1 MHPTISPFR
10 IEIPERDLSELHD
23 RLARTRWPDE
33 LPDAGWDYGVPL
45 QTVQDL
51 AAQWQSAFDWRAWEA
66 RLNALPQYTTV
77 IDGQLIHFLHIESPE
92 PNAIPLVLTHGWPG
106 SVLEFLDVIGPLSD
120 PAAHGGD
127 PTDAFH
133 LVIPSIPGF
142 GFSGPTSERGWHV
155 ERIAAA
161 WTTLMTRLGYERF
174 GVQGG
179 DWGMGISR
187 LAAVGAPKQVIGAH
201 LNYLVTPPQ
210 EPLPDLS
217 AEDRARITQI
227 ERYLAEPSGHMRLQ
241 ATRPQTLAF
250 GLTDSPAG
258 QLAWIA
264 EKVLTWADPATPIST
279 DWLLANVSLYWLTRT
294 AASSARLYRE
304 SVGKQ
309 RLVTTGDVPIGVAV
323 FPHDLVRP
331 VRALAEPYN
340 RITHWTEMPRGGH
353 FAALEAPELLVPDI
367 RDFFR
372 PLRNSVSAS
381 TADALLTASGG
392 PNRL

>member
-127 PTDAFH
+127 LADAFH

-142 GFSGPTSERGWHV
+142 GFSGPTSERGMWSGSQ
-155 ERIAAA
+155 RP
-161 WTTLMTRLGYERF
+161 G
-174 GVQGG
+174 
-179 DWGMGISR
+179 
-187 LAAVGAPKQVIGAH
+187 
-201 LNYLVTPPQ
+201 PP
-210 EPLPDLS
+210 
-217 AEDRARITQI
+217 
-227 ERYLAEPSGHMRLQ
+227 
-241 ATRPQTLAF
+241 
-250 GLTDSPAG
+250 
-258 QLAWIA
+258 
-264 EKVLTWADPATPIST
+264 
-279 DWLLANVSLYWLTRT
+279 
-294 AASSARLYRE
+294 
-304 SVGKQ
+304 
-309 RLVTTGDVPIGVAV
+309 
-323 FPHDLVRP
+323 
-331 VRALAEPYN
+331 
-340 RITHWTEMPRGGH
+340 
-353 FAALEAPELLVPDI
+353 
-367 RDFFR
+367 
-372 PLRNSVSAS
+372 
-381 TADALLTASGG
+381 
-392 PNRL
+392 